1 MATKTALGMV
11 YDQATRK
18 VFVMHEYGLL
28 DITRLFE
35 DFTVEINDNN
45 VHCTINGSILANINP
60 DQE

>member
-1 MATKTALGMV
+1 MAKQALGMV

-18 VFVMHEYGLL
+18 IFVMNEYGLL

-35 DFTVEINDNN
+35 DFTIETDKNN

-60 DQE
+60 EQE